1 MCPPARLRSAAKPRV
16 AERNNAVDLEREKAI
31 YRIINNVYAPL
42 PELREAYLRAECG
55 DDAALFENLREL
67 VAADADDEEA
77 VAHRAGASLNALI
90 ENAADHEAIQEEL
103 KSFDWCRR
111 VYGPLEPG
119 ASVGPYRIHKKISE
133 GGMGIVFQAG
143 RDDDFQ
149 MKVAL
154 KLIKPAMVTEETLS
168 RFHRERQ
175 ILANLRHPN
184 IAQLFDGGTSDAGL
198 PYLAMEFVDGEP
210 IDVYCR
216 RRRLSLRRRLE
227 LFCKVCDAVSY
238 AHQNLVIHRDIKPAN
253 ILVTQDG
260 EPKLLDFGI
269 AGLIDAKGSRGRMRT
284 TRPLMT
290 PEFASPEQV
299 RGEHLTVAGDIYSLG
314 VILYY
319 LLTDAMPYAFNHDRP
334 GDYLRI
340 IYETTPLKP
349 SQRATKDL
357 GDQTEV
363 GDAGEHRR
371 RRKLLSGDLDSIVL
385 HALQKEPGE
394 RYPSVEQFAEDIR
407 LHLQGMP
414 VRVRTGTFTYRL
426 SKFIVRNHLALSTS
440 ALFVLLL
447 IGFTLSS
454 LYQYRQTLLEKDQ
467 AHRVTEILMS
477 LFEITDPSWSRGET
491 LTAKTFLDESTV
503 KIKAELKD
511 QPRAYSRLTGAM
523 GRVYLKIGLHNEA
536 LALMEDSLAGY
547 RSVDSAPIDK
557 IETLND
563 LARLL
568 AVKGDIRRA
577 EQLSRQA
584 LADLEQSA
592 VGKDPLLRA
601 KHQAELGWILTLK
614 GAFGEA
620 ETLLQEALRVQ
631 REFAPETAE
640 LAAML
645 GYLGRLYLAQGA
657 VTEAQQ
663 PLYES
668 LALRS
673 RILGGTHPQLAEIL
687 HDLSMLMAQSGDF
700 RAAKRMSREA
710 LVMRR
715 RLFGD
720 QHYQVAANLVD
731 LAAIFV
737 AAGEGAEAR
746 LIYQDAL
753 NQMLRL
759 FDEQHPDVLRTR
771 FELGRLALADGDRDE
786 AETHFAAMTAALPQ
800 QEQRAPYLIGCL
812 LADYARLLALSDQ
825 PPKTAAAGKWFKRA
839 LACLTRAV
847 PAYHQQVIA
856 TRLALVNDHS
866 RNGRYEQAAELL
878 ITLHNLADTN
888 PEPFAEHREA
898 LDQAAKTLSLAWGRP
913 LPTHTQGAL

>member
-1 MCPPARLRSAAKPRV
+1 MCPPAPAPIRRQTAR
-16 AERNNAVDLEREKAI
+16 AERNHAVDLEREKAI

-55 DDAALFENLREL
+55 DDTALFENLREL

-77 VAHRAGASLNALI
+77 VATRAGASLNALI
-90 ENAADHEAIQEEL
+90 ENVADHDTIHEEL
-103 KSFDWCRR
+103 KAFDWARR

-119 ASVGPYRIHKKISE
+119 ATVGPYRIHRKISE
-133 GGMGIVFQAG
+133 GGMGIVFQAS

-149 MKVAL
+149 MNVAL

-216 RRRLSLRRRLE
+216 RRRLSLRRRLA

-238 AHQNLVIHRDIKPAN
+238 AHQNLVIHRDLKPAN
-253 ILVTQDG
+253 ILVTEAG

-269 AGLIDAKGSRGRMRT
+269 AGLIDTKEPRGTMRT

-299 RGEHLTVAGDIYSLG
+299 RGQHLTVAGDIYSLG

-319 LLTDAMPYAFNHDRP
+319 LLTDAMPYAFNHNRP
-334 GDYLRI
+334 DDYLRV
-340 IYETTPLKP
+340 IYETTPVKP

-363 GDAGEHRR
+363 GDPSEHRR

-385 HALQKEPGE
+385 HALQKEPVE

-414 VRVRTGTFTYRL
+414 VRVRTGTFAYRL
-426 SKFIVRNHLALSTS
+426 GKFIVRNHLALSTS
-440 ALFVLLL
+440 ALFALLL

-503 KIKAELKD
+503 KIKAELQN

-547 RSVDSAPIDK
+547 STVDVAPIDK

-584 LADLEQSA
+584 LADLNRTEA
-592 VGKDPLLRA
+592 GKDPLLRA

-620 ETLLQEALRVQ
+620 EPLLQDALRLQ

-657 VTEAQQ
+657 LDAAQQ

-673 RILGGTHPQLAEIL
+673 RVLGGTHPQLAEIL

-737 AAGEGAEAR
+737 AAGEDAEAR

-753 NQMLRL
+753 TQLLRL
-759 FDEQHPDVLRTR
+759 FDPQHPDVLRTR
-771 FELGRLALADGDRDE
+771 FELGRLALEAGDQAE
-786 AETHFAAMTAALPQ
+786 AESHFAAMTAALAE
-800 QEQRAPYLIGCL
+800 QEARSPYVVGCL
-812 LADYARLLALSDQ
+812 LADYAHLLAASDQ
-825 PPKTAAAGKWFKRA
+825 APWVAAAGKWFQRA
-839 LACLTRAV
+839 LSCLARAV
-847 PAYHQQVIA
+847 PAHHAQVIA

-866 RNGRYEQAAELL
+866 RNGRYEQAAALL
-878 ITLHNLADTN
+878 VTLHNLAETYPDQ
-888 PEPFAEHREA
+888 FADQNEA
-898 LDQAAKTLSLAWGRP
+898 LRQAERTLSLAWGRP
-913 LPTHTQGAL
+913 VPTHTQGAL